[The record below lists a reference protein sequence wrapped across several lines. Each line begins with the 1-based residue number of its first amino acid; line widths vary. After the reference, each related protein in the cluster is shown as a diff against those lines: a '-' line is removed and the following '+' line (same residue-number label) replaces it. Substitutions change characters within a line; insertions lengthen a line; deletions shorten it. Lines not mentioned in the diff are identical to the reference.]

1 MAIISQIRTR
11 GKWIMLVMVGL
22 GIFLFLIMSE
32 WSSGASILQGNKS
45 KVAVVNGVSVEN
57 AELET
62 KVSENIT
69 NFELSKGNRY
79 QATEEER
86 QQIREETWN
95 EMLEKIV
102 LGKVYSK
109 NGIQVTDDEMVEMV
123 RGRFIH
129 PQVQQAFTD
138 PATGQFYP
146 EQVVAFIKSLD
157 KDEPGTEPG
166 TKRRQWTTFENA
178 IKEERFR
185 NKYLA
190 LIQKSF
196 YTPSWLRKAMHEE
209 FNKSINGRVISLPYS
224 SIPDSSVKVSN
235 ADLKKYLDD
244 HKKLFEQKKEARQVK
259 LVSFAVQPSTL
270 DSIEAVKWV
279 SDKLA
284 ELKTTE
290 NDTVFFN
297 LYSEEPYSFKFLQ
310 KTELNSP
317 IADSLFSLPQG
328 ALVGPFYDGKLIK
341 VAKISERK
349 MLSDSVY
356 VRHIVISGQN
366 IKTEQEAN
374 AKRFLFDSL
383 FRQLDTL
390 GADFAM
396 LANAYSEDPANTD
409 PMTGMKKGGDQGW
422 IKMGQTPEAYN
433 DAIFYQDK
441 GRILRV
447 FSDNN
452 LYLIQVLKTTPS
464 IPAIRVNYLTKSLL
478 PSKATEDDILAKVS
492 KWATDNNTKEKF
504 IAAASRMSPLQ
515 VRDAYA
521 SENDYNVL
529 GLPNSRQVVRWI
541 YEAEKNMVSTPFRTG
556 DDYVVGLLMDIRKKG
571 APTVDQVK
579 QELEYFVRREKKVEI
594 LKKKVT
600 DAKASNIDQLASK
613 LSVGQLPFVNCIFAN
628 PNLNNVGNEPAV
640 VGAISKLTVGKM
652 TPPIEGNN
660 GVYVAQADLVT
671 PAPPTKDYSMYAG
684 MIAQRALQR
693 LGVGLKQSVVDQ
705 AKIEDNRSNFY

>member
-11 GKWIMLVMVGL
+11 GKWIMLIMVGL

-45 KVAVVNGVSVEN
+45 KVAVVNGSAIEN
-57 AELET
+57 TEFEV
-62 KVSENIT
+62 KVNENIS
-69 NFELSKGNRY
+69 NFELGRGNRY
-79 QATEEER
+79 QASEEER
-86 QQIREETWN
+86 QQIKEETWN

-102 LGKVYSK
+102 LGKVYEK
-109 NGIQVTDDEMVEMV
+109 NGIEVTDDEMVEMV

-129 PQVQQAFTD
+129 PQVRQAFTD

-178 IKEERFR
+178 IKEERYR

-209 FNKSINGRVISLPYS
+209 FNKSINGRVISLPYN
-224 SIPDSSVKVSN
+224 SIPDSSVKFTN

-259 LVSFAVQPSTL
+259 MVSFPVNPSTL
-270 DSIEAVKWV
+270 DSAEAVKWV
-279 SDKLA
+279 NDKLA

-297 LYSEEPYSFKFLQ
+297 LYSEEPYNYKFIQ

-317 IADSLFSLPQG
+317 MTDSLFALPQG
-328 ALVGPFYDGKLIK
+328 SMVGPFFDGKLVK
-341 VAKISERK
+341 VAKVSERK
-349 MLSDSVY
+349 LLSDSVY
-356 VRHIVISGQN
+356 VRHLVISGQN

-374 AKRFLFDSL
+374 AKRLLFDSL
-383 FRQLDTL
+383 FKQLDTL

-396 LANAYSEDPANTD
+396 LANAYSEDPSNTD

-422 IKMGQTPEAYN
+422 IKMGQMPEEYN

-464 IPAIRVNYLTKSLL
+464 IPAIRVNFLTKSLL
-478 PSKATEDDILAKVS
+478 PSKSTEDEILAKVS

-504 IAAASRMSPLQ
+504 VAAASKMSPLQ

-529 GLPNSRQVVRWI
+529 GMPNSRQVVRWV
-541 YEAEKNMVSTPFRTG
+541 YEAEKNKVSNAFRTG
-556 DDYVVGLLMDIRKKG
+556 DDYVVALLLDIREKG
-571 APTVDQVK
+571 LPKVEQVK
-579 QELEYFVRREKKVEI
+579 QELEYFVRREKKVEM
-594 LKKKVT
+594 LKKKVN
-600 DAKASNIDQLASK
+600 DAKASNLDQLASK
-613 LSVGQLPFVNCIFAN
+613 LNVGQLPFVNSIFAN
-628 PNLNNVGNEPAV
+628 PNLNSIGNEPAL

-652 TPPIEGNN
+652 TKPVEGNN

-705 AKIEDNRSNFY
+705 ADIQDNRANFY